1 MTLSEEFE
9 KETGKDSEFQDL
21 TYGTWGYSQDY
32 VEWLEAKINYTR
44 CCTELPMIEE
54 LIISEIRREH
64 QKQVDDEVERFLNG
78 NGTDCRLRGF
88 FSEQDLK
95 E

>member
-1 MTLSEEFE
+1 
-9 KETGKDSEFQDL
+9 
-21 TYGTWGYSQDY
+21 
-32 VEWLEAKINYTR
+32 
-44 CCTELPMIEE
+44 MIEE
-54 LIISEIRREH
+54 LIISEIRRKQ

>member
-21 TYGTWGYSQDY
+21 TYGTWGCSQDY

-44 CCTELPMIEE
+44 CCE
-54 LIISEIRREH
+54 S
-64 QKQVDDEVERFLNG
+64 D
-78 NGTDCRLRGF
+78 
-88 FSEQDLK
+88 SEQLFCSDCNIDLK
-95 E
+95 KAKGFCPKFLECENSKIK

>member
-21 TYGTWGYSQDY
+21 TYGTWGCSQDY

-44 CCTELPMIEE
+44 CCETFTCDVCFKPTEN
-54 LIISEIRREH
+54 
-64 QKQVDDEVERFLNG
+64 KKDDENYRYCNSCEKL
-78 NGTDCRLRGF
+78 
-88 FSEQDLK
+88 
-95 E
+95 